1 MDFIPTTVAGLP
13 IHPLVVHFAVV
24 LLPLAAFSTIVSI
37 YIPRYRKG
45 FAFASVF
52 GLFFGTGAAIV
63 AKQTGEKL
71 AAQIGV
77 PQNHSNYGSYLQIA
91 AIVLFLL
98 GLVWYRSFKSK
109 PTIRA
114 RGIGHLTALVATAVL
129 VLTFLTGHT
138 GAEAVWKNRLPK
150 SETSASGT
158 NPTNSSSAPTATTS
172 ATPKPNASTKTSGTK
187 KYSLKDVAKHSSS
200 TSCWSAIDGNVY
212 DLTNWINRHPG
223 GAAVIKAICGKDGSA
238 SFNGQHS
245 GQRRPADELKNYLL
259 GALS

>member
-13 IHPLVVHFAVV
+13 LHPLVVHFAVV
-24 LLPLAAFSTIVSI
+24 LLPLAALSTIVAI

-45 FAFASVF
+45 LAFASVF
-52 GLFFGTGAAIV
+52 GLFVGTGAAIV

-77 PQNHSNYGSYLQIA
+77 PQNHANYGSYLQIA

-109 PTIRA
+109 PTIKA
-114 RGIGHLTALVATAVL
+114 SGIGHLTALVATAVL

-138 GAEAVWKNRLPK
+138 GAEAVWKNRLASPDQN
-150 SETSASGT
+150 TSAQ
-158 NPTNSSSAPTATTS
+158 
-172 ATPKPNASTKTSGTK
+172 KTSGTK

-238 SFNGQHS
+238 SFNSQHS

>member
-37 YIPRYRKG
+37 YIPRYRKR

-52 GLFFGTGAAIV
+52 GLFVGTGAAIV

-71 AAQIGV
+71 AARIGV
-77 PQNHSNYGSYLQIA
+77 PQNHANYGSYLQIA

-138 GAEAVWKNRLPK
+138 GAEAVWKNRLASPDQN
-150 SETSASGT
+150 TSAQ
-158 NPTNSSSAPTATTS
+158 
-172 ATPKPNASTKTSGTK
+172 KTSGAK

-238 SFNGQHS
+238 SFNGQHN